1 LTNPGLERVYL
12 DANSFIG
19 MVEGTGPRTDRLM
32 PLFDRI
38 AEGRL
43 VGITSELTAAEVLVH
58 PLRRGDDETAEAYRD
73 ILSPRWP
80 IATLGIDLA
89 TLEVAAATRAKFP
102 RLKLPDAI
110 HIATCVR
117 ADCGIFVSADREL
130 PLPAAVRLVNPD
142 DPLDVDRFLT
152 ALP

>member
-1 LTNPGLERVYL
+1 LTSPGLERVYL

-19 MVEGTGPRTDRLM
+19 IVEGSGPRTDRLA

-43 VGITSELTAAEVLVH
+43 LGLTSELTVAEVLVH
-58 PLRRGDDETAEAYRD
+58 PLRRGDEETADAYRD

-80 IATLGIDLA
+80 ITTLGIDLA
-89 TLEVAAATRAKFP
+89 TLEAAAATRARFP

-110 HIATCVR
+110 HVATCVR
-117 ADCGIFVSADREL
+117 SECGVFVSADREL
-130 PLPAAVRLVNPD
+130 PLPVTIRLVNPD
-142 DPLDVDRFLT
+142 DPRDVDRFLT

>member
-1 LTNPGLERVYL
+1 MTGPGLERVYL

-19 MVEGTGPRTDRLM
+19 IVEGTGPRTDRLT

-43 VGITSELTAAEVLVH
+43 VGMTSELTVAEILVH
-58 PLRRGDDETAEAYRD
+58 PLRRGDDETAGAYRD

-80 IATLGIDLA
+80 IAMLAIDLA
-89 TLEVAAATRAKFP
+89 TLEAAAATRARFP

-110 HIATCVR
+110 HIAACMR
-117 ADCGIFVSADREL
+117 AACSVFVSADREL
-130 PLPAAVRLVNPD
+130 PLPRAVRLVNPD
-142 DPLDVDRFLT
+142 DPLDVDRFLA

>member
-1 LTNPGLERVYL
+1 MSEPELERVYL
-12 DANSFIG
+12 DANAFIG
-19 MVEGTGPRTDRLM
+19 IVEGTGPRTDRLA

-43 VGITSELTAAEVLVH
+43 AGWTSELTLAEVLVQ
-58 PLRRGDDETAEAYRD
+58 PLRRGDDETADAYRD
-73 ILSPRWP
+73 VLSPRWRMVLVGVDRP
-80 IATLGIDLA
+80 I
-89 TLEVAAATRAKFP
+89 LEAAAAIRARFP

-110 HIATCVR
+110 HVATCVQTGC
-117 ADCGIFVSADREL
+117 AAFVSADREL

-142 DPLDVDRFLT
+142 TPADVDRYLT